1 MHVASERVRF
11 TLSVAPGFFPGMTSR
26 DFRGISSIQE
36 VECWGGNINSDVKLM
51 SLQMYKLPES
61 TVLAS
66 LNVYTNNCMTFGDYS
81 SCVIHPSDKHR
92 SRIRILVHD
101 LEEGESREY
110 GCSANTL
117 NSLGNSVIRNWKLR
131 IIRVSKWEV
140 LRHSNIYLH
149 QKIFSLSLPP
159 PSLSLSPTPLT
170 V

>member
-1 MHVASERVRF
+1 MHAASKRVRF
-11 TLSVAPGFFPGMTSR
+11 TLSVASGFFPGMTSR

-81 SCVIHPSDKHR
+81 SCVIHPSDIHR

-117 NSLGNSVIRNWKLR
+117 NSLGNSVIRTWKLR
-131 IIRVSKWEV
+131 IIRASTWNV
-140 LRHSNIYLH
+140 L
-149 QKIFSLSLPP
+149 
-159 PSLSLSPTPLT
+159 
-170 V
+170 